1 MDNVKQKA
9 FDFIDQHRDEMLA
22 LWRELVSIESGSA
35 DKEGVDRV
43 ADKVKSVLDS
53 EDAQTRLVKFE
64 KAGNM
69 LVASCGAVR
78 QAAPIAFLGHMDTVF
93 PKGTLAQRP
102 FLLQD
107 GKAYGPGV
115 LDMKGGIVV
124 LLYAIKALRAAGYDC
139 RPLKVILAGDEE
151 VAHQDSNAAELIRQ
165 EAKGCLAAFNFETGF
180 INDHIVVGRK
190 GGRTY
195 TMEAFGVA
203 AHTGNNPK
211 AGRSAVLELAHK
223 AIAIHALTD
232 WESGTNFSVGTFHG
246 GTVSNSTPDYA
257 KMEIDVRCV
266 SEEAALLVE
275 RQLQAIAAKTY
286 IDGTRTVLSGGIGF
300 MPMETT
306 PAVLQLF
313 EVVAAV
319 SVENGFGAPTSM
331 SSGGASDSANSVL
344 AGVPTI
350 CSMGVKGENNH
361 SPKEYALVESLYER
375 AKLAAACVL
384 KLDGIR

>member
-9 FDFIDQHRDEMLA
+9 FFFIDEHKDEMLA

-35 DKEGVDRV
+35 DKDGVDTV
-43 ADKVKSVLDS
+43 ADKIKNVLDLAG
-53 EDAQTRLVKFE
+53 AQTRIVRFE

-69 LVASCGAVR
+69 LLATCGAPC
-78 QAAPIAFLGHMDTVF
+78 QEAPVALLGHMDTVF
-93 PKGTLAQRP
+93 AKGTLAQRP

-124 LLYAIKALRAAGYDC
+124 LVYAIKALQAAGYAG
-139 RPLKVILAGDEE
+139 RQLKVILAGDEE
-151 VAHQDSNAAELIRQ
+151 VAHKDSNAAELIRE
-165 EAKGCLAAFNFETGF
+165 EAAGCIAAFNFETGF
-180 INDHIVVGRK
+180 TDDRIVVGRK

-211 AGRSAVLELAHK
+211 AGRSAVLELANK
-223 AIAIHALTD
+223 AIDVHALTD
-232 WESGTNFSVGTFHG
+232 WEAGTTFSVGTFHG
-246 GTVSNSTPDYA
+246 GSVSNSTPDYA

-266 SEEAALLVE
+266 SEKAALLVE
-275 RQLQAIAAKTY
+275 KQLQEVAAKTY

-306 PAVLQLF
+306 PAVVNLF

-319 SVENGFGAPTSM
+319 SEENGFGAPTSM
-331 SSGGASDSANSVL
+331 ISGGASDSANSVL
-344 AGVPTI
+344 AGVPTV
-350 CSMGVKGENNH
+350 CSMGVKGEHNH

-384 KLDGIR
+384 KL

>member
-1 MDNVKQKA
+1 MENVKQRA

-22 LWRELVSIESGSA
+22 LWSELVSIESGSA
-35 DKEGVDRV
+35 DKDGVDRV
-43 ADKVKSVLDS
+43 ADKIKSVLDS
-53 EDAQTRLVKFE
+53 EGAQTRIVEFD

-69 LVASCGAVR
+69 LVSNCGVQS
-78 QAAPIAFLGHMDTVF
+78 QAAPVVLLGHMDTVF

-102 FLLQD
+102 FLIEG

-115 LDMKGGIVV
+115 LDMKGGIVI
-124 LLYAIKALRAAGYDC
+124 LLYAVKALRAAGYAC

-151 VAHQDSNAAELIRQ
+151 VAHQDSNAAELIKQ
-165 EAKGCLAAFNFETGF
+165 EAAGAIAAFNFETGF
-180 INDHIVVGRK
+180 IDDRIVVGRK

-223 AIAIHALTD
+223 AIDVHALTD
-232 WESGTNFSVGTFHG
+232 WETGTNFSVGTFHG

-266 SEEAALLVE
+266 SEEAALIVE
-275 RQLQAIAAKTY
+275 RQLQEIAAKTY

-306 PAVLQLF
+306 PAVLKLF

-319 SVENGFGAPTSM
+319 SLENGFGTLTSM

-344 AGVPTI
+344 AGVPTV

-384 KLDGIR
+384 KLDEMG